1 MWPQVQRLPSD
12 TEIRQAR
19 PVEQDLAMRAL
30 IFSVLILAAFPARAQ
45 TGAPSREAL
54 VLGGRVARA
63 AQPQLE
69 MGLQAIVDNLA
80 GSYRNAAGNSGL
92 TVDEKILAEAGKNE
106 FAAARPL
113 LWDGMARVYAETYS
127 LDELKALDGWYRQH
141 PGDSAN
147 MPAALAAKNGDLQQ
161 HEQALVAQLGPRII
175 QDMFGEYCS
184 RASCS
189 DAVRRTAGLP
199 VKGAN

>member
-1 MWPQVQRLPSD
+1 
-12 TEIRQAR
+12 
-19 PVEQDLAMRAL
+19 MRAL
-30 IFSVLILAAFPARAQ
+30 IFSLVVLAAFPAGAQ
-45 TGAPSREAL
+45 TGAPSREA
-54 VLGGRVARA
+54 VALGGRVAHA

-69 MGLQAIVDNLA
+69 TGLQAIVDNLA
-80 GSYRNAAGNSGL
+80 GSYRSAAGNSGV
-92 TVDEKILAEAGKNE
+92 TVDEKLLAQASKDE

-127 LDELKALDGWYRQH
+127 LDELKALDSWYRQH

-147 MPAALAAKNGDLQQ
+147 PPAALTIKNADLQQ
-161 HEQALVAQLGPRII
+161 HEQTLVAQLGPRII

-184 RASCS
+184 RAPCS

-199 VKGAN
+199 LKGGN